1 MKAAALFS
9 GIGGFCLGF
18 ERQGIKTQWAL
29 ELNQHAVET
38 YRANVSTPR
47 IIQKDIREVS
57 VAGDDLDVELQQ
69 VVLDQGEATDRRF

>member
-57 VAGDDLDVELQQ
+57 VAGDDLEPVDVLHA
-69 VVLDQGEATDRRF
+69 GFPCTNGW